1 MDDSSLD
8 PRLRD
13 TGDDNSIVV
22 NDGAPNS
29 HNQPQQPQQQQQQQE
44 EQQHLSHPQPHPQ
57 ISSSSPTPAVPSAT
71 RAASSET
78 LDSPYHASTSSN
90 GPLTGGGEGSRAPPA
105 PSAYNPRTP
114 TAPSVAIHDDDTSA
128 FSTSGATPQDPN
140 DPKRPRACEA
150 CRGLKVKC
158 EADPANPDGPCKRCA
173 KAGRNCIVTQP
184 TRKRQK
190 KTDSRVAELE
200 KKIDALTASLQAT
213 RGGGA
218 PHLRNG
224 QRIPSPDDRNNFT
237 SLSSYGNVPSSNRG
251 PPSSREPHSHYAPP
265 VEGQPL
271 PSPLGVGAGQ
281 KRKFSDTQATSE
293 PQEPAASQQARSPG
307 PNADLIDRGILTME
321 QAEVLFL
328 RYTKEMAVHLPAV
341 VFPASMTAA
350 QLRRTLPC
358 LFLGIMMA
366 ASSEMP
372 QVQRQLANELVHLIA
387 DRVVIRG
394 EKSLELV
401 QLLQI
406 SVIWYYPPEH
416 FEELKFYQFLHM
428 AAVMA
433 IDIGL
438 GRKQSM
444 SRSRLIP
451 STWRGLTFRKTPF
464 PDPTSI
470 EARRAWL
477 SSYFLAANVSMAL
490 HRTNLV
496 RWTSFMTECMDIL
509 ESSPE
514 AAPTDKYLCHLV
526 WTHRLAEEVGIQ
538 FSMDDPGVAIN
549 LAEAKVQ
556 YALRG
561 FERDLAKYSD
571 SISNEDKQRL
581 GDSLTAAHIAAL
593 STCLTAIDGIFETF
607 LAMDVRSIRCLP
619 VFNFARVAYATIVLM
634 KMYFSASSP
643 DSELGKVINKDDMKV
658 EEYLEKLLDKF
669 RAVAE
674 RDKSRPAA
682 KFQVVLTMLRGWFQK
697 LGSPLPQQ
705 KSQCG
710 GPMGQNPECATT
722 PGAQQQQQQQP
733 QQQQQQPQQQQQ
745 QQPQQ
750 QQPHQQQQPQQ
761 QPQQQAE
768 YNPANTPLQ
777 LLSEIATGNDPS
789 QAKQN
794 NTGMLSTGI
803 SGYQSF
809 ATSAQHPE
817 YNPISSTEAT
827 LLAGPGQAMLPWVSQ
842 GWTDLACNSLGEGFE
857 QALGMTLQGLGGE
870 LNFTDWDNNLRLGTG
885 DGALNG
891 MTDGGITGYNMFPF

>member
-1 MDDSSLD
+1 MMDDSSLD

-22 NDGAPNS
+22 NGSAPNS
-29 HNQPQQPQQQQQQQE
+29 HSQPPQQLQQQQQQQQL
-44 EQQHLSHPQPHPQ
+44 QQQQQQQQQQQYPSHPQPHSQ
-57 ISSSSPTPAVPSAT
+57 ISPSSSTPAVPNT
-71 RAASSET
+71 IHAASSET
-78 LDSPYHASTSSN
+78 IDSPYHASTSSN
-90 GPLTGGGEGSRAPPA
+90 GPLTGGGEGGRAPPA
-105 PSAYNPRTP
+105 PSVFTPQTP
-114 TAPSVAIHDDDTSA
+114 TAPSVAIHDGDTPA
-128 FSTSGATPQDPN
+128 FSASGATPQDPN

-158 EADPANPDGPCKRCA
+158 EPDPANPDGPCKRCA

-218 PHLRNG
+218 PHLGNG
-224 QRIPSPDDRNNFT
+224 QRIPSPDDQDNFT
-237 SLSSYGNVPSSNRG
+237 GLSYGNVPSSSWG
-251 PPSSREPHSHYAPP
+251 PPPSREPHSHYVPP
-265 VEGQPL
+265 VEGQSL
-271 PSPLGVGAGQ
+271 ASPLGVGAGQ
-281 KRKFSDTQATSE
+281 KRKSYDTQTTSE
-293 PQEPAASQQARSPG
+293 PQEPAASQQAQPPR
-307 PNADLIDRGILTME
+307 PNADLIDRGILTMD
-321 QAEVLFL
+321 QAEALFL

-341 VFPASMTAA
+341 VFPASITAA
-350 QLRRTLPC
+350 QLRRTMPY

-416 FEELKFYQFLHM
+416 FEELKFYQFVHM

-438 GRKQSM
+438 GRKRGM
-444 SRSRLIP
+444 SKSRLMP
-451 STWRGLTFRKTPF
+451 STWRNYPFKKTPY

-496 RWTSFMTECMDIL
+496 RWTSFMTE
-509 ESSPE
+509 SSLVLSFHVLNLYMHE
-514 AAPTDKYLCHLV
+514 VALHVDKSDDMRVPTL
-526 WTHRLAEEVGIQ
+526 
-538 FSMDDPGVAIN
+538 N
-549 LAEAKVQ
+549 AEA
-556 YALRG
+556 LRDPIPG
-561 FERDLAKYSD
+561 
-571 SISNEDKQRL
+571 L

-607 LAMDVRSIRCLP
+607 LALDVRSIRCLP
-619 VFNFARVAYATIVLM
+619 VFNFVRVAYATVVLM

-643 DSELGKVINKDDMKV
+643 DSELGKVINKDNMKV
-658 EEYLEKLLDKF
+658 EEYLDKLLDKF
-669 RAVAE
+669 RAIAE
-674 RDKSRPAA
+674 GDKSRPAA
-682 KFQVVLTMLRGWFQK
+682 KFQVVLAMLRGWFQK
-697 LGSPLPQQ
+697 QGKQLPQPKLQ
-705 KSQCG
+705 G
-710 GPMGQNPECATT
+710 GDPMGQKPEGATT
-722 PGAQQQQQQQP
+722 PGAQQQQQ
-733 QQQQQQPQQQQQ
+733 
-745 QQPQQ
+745 
-750 QQPHQQQQPQQ
+750 QQ

-777 LLSEIATGNDPS
+777 LLSEIATGNDLS
-789 QAKQN
+789 RTKQN
-794 NTGMLSTGI
+794 NTGVPSTGI
-803 SGYQSF
+803 SAYQSF

-817 YNPISSTEAT
+817 YNPNPSTEAT
-827 LLAGPGQAMLPWVSQ
+827 VMPGLGQAVLPWVSQ
-842 GWTDLACNSLGEGFE
+842 GWTDLDYNSLGEGFE
-857 QALGMTLQGLGGE
+857 QAMGMTLQGLGGE
-870 LNFTDWDNNLRLGTG
+870 LNFADWDNNLRLVAG

-891 MTDGGITGYNMFPF
+891 MIEGGISGYNMFQF

>member
-22 NDGAPNS
+22 NGSAPNS
-29 HNQPQQPQQQQQQQE
+29 HNQPQQQQQQPQQQHQQQQQQQ
-44 EQQHLSHPQPHPQ
+44 QYPSHPQPHPQ
-57 ISSSSPTPAVPSAT
+57 ISSSSSTPAAPNT
-71 RAASSET
+71 IHAASSET
-78 LDSPYHASTSSN
+78 IDSPYHASTSSN
-90 GPLTGGGEGSRAPPA
+90 GPLTGGGEGGRAPPA
-105 PSAYNPRTP
+105 PSVFTPQTP
-114 TAPSVAIHDDDTSA
+114 TAPSVAIHDGDTSA
-128 FSTSGATPQDPN
+128 FSASGATPQDPN

-158 EADPANPDGPCKRCA
+158 EPDPANPDGACKRCA

-218 PHLRNG
+218 PHLGNG
-224 QRIPSPDDRNNFT
+224 QQIPSPDGQDNFT
-237 SLSSYGNVPSSNRG
+237 GLSSYGNVPSSNWGR
-251 PPSSREPHSHYAPP
+251 PPSREPHSHYVPP
-265 VEGQPL
+265 VEGQSL
-271 PSPLGVGAGQ
+271 ASPLGVGAGQ
-281 KRKFSDTQATSE
+281 KRKSYDTQTTSE
-293 PQEPAASQQARSPG
+293 PQEPPASQQAQPPR
-307 PNADLIDRGILTME
+307 PNADLIDRGILTMD
-321 QAEVLFL
+321 QAEALFL

-350 QLRRTLPC
+350 QLRRTTPY
-358 LFLGIMMA
+358 LFLGIMTA

-401 QLLQI
+401 QLLQL

-416 FEELKFYQFLHM
+416 FEELKFYQFVHM

-438 GRKQSM
+438 GRKKGM
-444 SRSRLIP
+444 SKSRVIP
-451 STWRGLTFRKTPF
+451 SAWRNYPF
-464 PDPTSI
+464 KRPPYPDPTSI

-526 WTHRLAEEVGIQ
+526 WTHRLAEEVGIH
-538 FSMDDPGVAIN
+538 FSMDDPGVVIN
-549 LAEAKVQ
+549 IAEPKVQ
-556 YALRG
+556 YALRASLVLSLHVLNLYMHEVALHVDKG
-561 FERDLAKYSD
+561 DDMRVPTLNAEALRDP
-571 SISNEDKQRL
+571 IPGL

-607 LAMDVRSIRCLP
+607 LALDVRSIRCLP
-619 VFNFARVAYATIVLM
+619 VFNFVRVAYATVVLM

-643 DSELGKVINKDDMKV
+643 DSELGKVINKDNMKV
-658 EEYLEKLLDKF
+658 EEYLDKLLDKF
-669 RAVAE
+669 RAIAE
-674 RDKSRPAA
+674 GDKSRPAA
-682 KFQVVLTMLRGWFQK
+682 KFQVVLAMLRGWFQK
-697 LGSPLPQQ
+697 QGNQLPQPKPQ
-705 KSQCG
+705 G
-710 GPMGQNPECATT
+710 GDPMGQKPEGATT
-722 PGAQQQQQQQP
+722 PVA
-733 QQQQQQPQQQQQ
+733 
-745 QQPQQ
+745 
-750 QQPHQQQQPQQ
+750 HQQQQQQ

-789 QAKQN
+789 RGKQN
-794 NTGMLSTGI
+794 NTGVPSTGI
-803 SGYQSF
+803 SAYQSF
-809 ATSAQHPE
+809 ATSTQHPD
-817 YNPISSTEAT
+817 YSANPSTGAT
-827 LLAGPGQAMLPWVSQ
+827 VMLGPGQAVLPWVSQ
-842 GWTDLACNSLGEGFE
+842 GWTDLDYNSLGEGFE
-857 QALGMTLQGLGGE
+857 QAMGMTLQGLGGE
-870 LNFTDWDNNLRLGTG
+870 LNFADWDNNLRLVAS

-891 MTDGGITGYNMFPF
+891 MIEGGISGYNMFQF